1 MESKKLFEQ
10 IDIQRQFNQWEIK
23 LNIYLD
29 SIILKIEN
37 EFNIYESSFNLVYLQ
52 SFQLLSSN
60 HSMNEMI
67 DCLLNYIDN
76 HKIRIE
82 KKENKLKLIF
92 FSNNISKM
100 ELIINEKNK
109 LCEEIIEKL
118 IKEIKSLKEDNKK
131 LIKEIKSL
139 KEDNKTLKLKIEKK
153 EKEEKMNKLNEKKIK
168 QLKYNF
174 IKKPIIQ
181 ITNCNLKEVNSINSH
196 INNITLLSTFFSG
209 NIISVSSD
217 KSIKIYDK
225 NLKIIQNIENAH
237 DDGIIDLSIKDEN
250 NFVTCSKN
258 KEIKTWIKKE
268 NNGQFNN
275 EYSINQIIE
284 NAHDDWINKVIYCL
298 NGNIISCSD
307 DKKIKIWEQNNNNQY
322 QSVKILKHNNWI
334 SSILLLE
341 DKNLL
346 ISSGR
351 DGTKFWDLNYYEIII
366 YIKEVICRYKNALKR
381 IDEYRIIVGGDDDE
395 IMKIVSIKER
405 KIIKEIKNGFKCWG
419 ICIIEEKGLF
429 LIGGVSKE
437 IKIYRS
443 DNYECI
449 NIINNAHNDDIL
461 GISELK
467 NGLITSYG
475 KDKIIKVWSFS

>member
-1 MESKKLFEQ
+1 MESTQTFEQ
-10 IDIQRQFNQWEIK
+10 IEIKRLFNQWEIK
-23 LNIYLD
+23 LNINLD
-29 SIILKIEN
+29 SLILKFEN

-52 SFQLLSSN
+52 SFKLLSSN
-60 HSMNEMI
+60 HSMNEMM
-67 DCLLNYIDN
+67 DCLLNYIDEN
-76 HKIRIE
+76 KIRIE
-82 KKENKLKLIF
+82 EKEKSLKLIF
-92 FSNNISKM
+92 LSNKNSKI

-168 QLKYNF
+168 QLKNNF

-284 NAHDDWINKVIYCL
+284 NAHDDWINKV
-298 NGNIISCSD
+298 
-307 DKKIKIWEQNNNNQY
+307 K
-322 QSVKILKHNNWI
+322 
-334 SSILLLE
+334 
-341 DKNLL
+341 
-346 ISSGR
+346 
-351 DGTKFWDLNYYEIII
+351 
-366 YIKEVICRYKNALKR
+366 
-381 IDEYRIIVGGDDDE
+381 
-395 IMKIVSIKER
+395 
-405 KIIKEIKNGFKCWG
+405 
-419 ICIIEEKGLF
+419 
-429 LIGGVSKE
+429 
-437 IKIYRS
+437 
-443 DNYECI
+443 
-449 NIINNAHNDDIL
+449 
-461 GISELK
+461 
-467 NGLITSYG
+467 
-475 KDKIIKVWSFS
+475 